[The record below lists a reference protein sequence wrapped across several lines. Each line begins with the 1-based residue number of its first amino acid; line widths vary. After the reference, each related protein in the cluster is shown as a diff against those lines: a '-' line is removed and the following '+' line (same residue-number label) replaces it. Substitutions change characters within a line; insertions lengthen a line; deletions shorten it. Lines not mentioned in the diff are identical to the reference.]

1 MSNHTGAIINNP
13 VEVDYV
19 FDALFIEEVYNFTL
33 PEWTIKPKKVYPEPM
48 KFLRDLS
55 FQLTTWNHELKRLKS
70 GPLIQ
75 DMLDRAKRIAKEK
88 NSSSLVDEVKKL
100 EPKMTMYSAHDTT
113 LARHFKADVISADSR
128 QFYKEMCIGTAKP
141 VGDEQGGVSHHF
153 VDFLSVKEP
162 YSVGDYERDV
172 DLFLKDY
179 FKKNDIAVL
188 VGGAGLFIDA
198 VCQGLDEFPETDGQI
213 RNLLN
218 AQFAEEGVSPLLEK
232 LKEIDS
238 SYYEVVD
245 KSNHRRIIRALE
257 VCISSGKPFSSFLTS
272 NSKKDKYP
280 VIRIGLKMDR
290 ELLNEQIEP
299 GGHPGVF
306 RFY

>member
-88 NSSSLVDEVKKL
+88 NSSSLVGEVNP

-113 LARHFKADVISADSR
+113 LAR
-128 QFYKEMCIGTAKP
+128 
-141 VGDEQGGVSHHF
+141 
-153 VDFLSVKEP
+153 
-162 YSVGDYERDV
+162 
-172 DLFLKDY
+172 Y
-179 FKKNDIAVL
+179 F
-188 VGGAGLFIDA
+188 
-198 VCQGLDEFPETDGQI
+198 
-213 RNLLN
+213 NL
-218 AQFAEEGVSPLLEK
+218 
-232 LKEIDS
+232 
-238 SYYEVVD
+238 
-245 KSNHRRIIRALE
+245 
-257 VCISSGKPFSSFLTS
+257 
-272 NSKKDKYP
+272 
-280 VIRIGLKMDR
+280 
-290 ELLNEQIEP
+290 
-299 GGHPGVF
+299 
-306 RFY
+306 